1 MTVKE
6 NWDDEEVNEKM
17 NVFPALEY
25 NGFDSLN
32 WKSLII
38 LGILILIKLAY
49 KKIHPILLIG
59 ISAGLG
65 ILFYGLIP

>member
-32 WKSLII
+32 WRSLII
-38 LGILILIKLAY
+38 RHEGEDASFSRFFEYFHMMDMLSTNSSY
-49 KKIHPILLIG
+49 PI
-59 ISAGLG
+59 
-65 ILFYGLIP
+65 